1 MLKGVAEGAGL
12 GHSALMGPL
21 RVAIVGSLS
30 GPDLFSLINTL
41 GAKEIIGRIDSAL
54 KAVE

>member
-30 GPDLFSLINTL
+30 GPDLFKLINTL
-41 GAKEIIGRIDSAL
+41 GAEEIIDRIDSAL
-54 KAVE
+54 KAME

>member
-1 MLKGVAEGAGL
+1 MLRGVAEDGGL
-12 GHSALMGPL
+12 GDRALMGPL

-41 GAKEIIGRIDSAL
+41 GAEEIIDRIDSAL
-54 KAVE
+54 KAME